1 MDAQILIRCGDSW
14 FQFSKSQTGILDY
27 NGKLDTNALPNTK
40 GYQELASSTYFS
52 PSWYIFLQSAV
63 NNNPKVYVAPDVD
76 VSDEATFS
84 FLIHV
89 GALLAAVDAKD
100 SLLAGELYLRRKESF
115 EKFAPLTQYIIE
127 PFCAEILFS
136 LAFGRMQNLAP
147 ESVPLIFNI
156 AKKKLG
162 FDSSRETLEQ
172 AFMRYFKQ
180 NKGKVTFTLPLV
192 GTQFYNWMDDM
203 EPPMLEKLCDNLS
216 ADDLLGAAEKIRS
229 ARHAFY
235 AGLETVVQAE
245 PYNRY
250 DKNSILV
257 CIENPSTKLYGNAG
271 LEKTGHIRALAA
283 KILRESMPEKM
294 NFGGKL
300 ASLSPNDIVVE
311 LSV

>member
-27 NGKLDTNALPNTK
+27 NGKLDTNALPDTK

-63 NNNPKVYVAPDVD
+63 NNNPKVYVAPDID

-127 PFCAEILFS
+127 PLCAEILFS
-136 LAFGRMQNLAP
+136 LAFGKMQNLAP
-147 ESVPLIFNI
+147 ESVPLIYNI

-172 AFMRYFKQ
+172 AFMRYF
-180 NKGKVTFTLPLV
+180 NVMILRCARPMRARAT
-192 GTQFYNWMDDM
+192 GTKSFIIAATSSAFPTGYSGITALRWRRPRLYEQLRTPQYASPRPSIS
-203 EPPMLEKLCDNLS
+203 PPSLYVLS
-216 ADDLLGAAEKIRS
+216 AAAAYITGPSKFFAISVSGVSGPKFPRKTQS
-229 ARHAFY
+229 ALHP
-235 AGLETVVQAE
+235 E
-245 PYNRY
+245 
-250 DKNSILV
+250 
-257 CIENPSTKLYGNAG
+257 
-271 LEKTGHIRALAA
+271 
-283 KILRESMPEKM
+283 LR
-294 NFGGKL
+294 
-300 ASLSPNDIVVE
+300 
-311 LSV
+311 